1 MNKEDYK
8 RQLIIA
14 NSLYE
19 LGLDVDLIKQITTV
33 NSNDL
38 DLYRLKNQKTRI
50 MLTRKTIKVYNYTAK

>member
-38 DLYRLKNQKTRI
+38 DLYRLKNQKNKNNVDKKNNKSI
-50 MLTRKTIKVYNYTAK
+50 

>member
-38 DLYRLKNQKTRI
+38 DLYRLKNQITHKN
-50 MLTRKTIKVYNYTAK
+50 LLKL

>member
-38 DLYRLKNQKTRI
+38 DLYRLKNQKNKNNVDKKNDKSI
-50 MLTRKTIKVYNYTAK
+50 

>member
-19 LGLDVDLIKQITTV
+19 LGVDVDLIKQITTV

-38 DLYRLKNQKTRI
+38 DLYRLKNQKNKNNVDKKNNKSI
-50 MLTRKTIKVYNYTAK
+50 

>member
-33 NSNDL
+33 NSSDL
-38 DLYRLKNQKTRI
+38 DLYRLKNQKNKNTVDKKNNKSI
-50 MLTRKTIKVYNYTAK
+50 

>member
-14 NSLYE
+14 NSLYV

-38 DLYRLKNQKTRI
+38 DLYRLKNQKNKNNVDKKNNKSI
-50 MLTRKTIKVYNYTAK
+50 